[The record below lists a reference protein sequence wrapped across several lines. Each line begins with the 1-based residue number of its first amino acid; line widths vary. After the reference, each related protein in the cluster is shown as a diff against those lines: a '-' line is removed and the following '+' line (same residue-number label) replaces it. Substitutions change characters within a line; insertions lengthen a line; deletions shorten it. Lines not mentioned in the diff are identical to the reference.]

1 MMKILHIDETFHPN
15 FGYHCN
21 PLAKFQ
27 QAQGNEVYISTVEKK
42 WLYPLYKVFREN
54 GSGLEEADR
63 NYEKST
69 GVKIIRVT
77 AKGYY
82 KRRLVFTKEI
92 FEVVKQINP
101 DVIYVHCVET
111 LTGMR
116 FLRNRKMRKYPM
128 VFDSHMLPM
137 ASRNQHSKW
146 FDRFFKIFFT
156 PIIRKKGYT
165 VIRTQDDTYVNTH
178 LGIPEE
184 QTPFISFG
192 TDTMLFHPD
201 EEAKAA
207 FRKEHNIPEDAFVVV
222 YTGKLSPPK
231 NGKLLALSV
240 LEPFPFPFALIC
252 VGQPP
257 PTAYGKEVYDIIQQ
271 SANQI
276 VKFKTQQY
284 TDLPKFYQAADLSV
298 FPKQCSMSFYD
309 AQACGLPV
317 LSEDNNINV
326 DRCSHGNGF
335 NFKAGDVDDF
345 RAKIIEIA
353 QMSHEERQALS
364 NNAIAFIQDGGYDYA
379 NIAQQY
385 TDYLQKAIDRHQRSR
400 KKHSHK

>member
-1 MMKILHIDETFHPN
+1 MKILHIDETFHPN

-27 QAQGNEVYISTVEKK
+27 QAQGNEVYIATVEKK

-63 NYEKST
+63 HYAENT
-69 GVKIIRVT
+69 GVKIFRVT

-116 FLRNRKMRKYPM
+116 FLLNRKMHQYPM

-137 ASRNQHSKW
+137 AARNPHSKW
-146 FDRFFKIFFT
+146 FDRFFRICFT

-165 VIRTQDDTYVNTH
+165 VIRTQDDPYVNTH
-178 LGIPEE
+178 LKIPRE

-192 TDTMLFHPD
+192 TDTMIFHPD
-201 EEAKAA
+201 DVMKAV
-207 FRKEHNIPEDAFVVV
+207 FRKEYDIPEDAFVVV
-222 YTGKLSPPK
+222 YTGKLSAPK
-231 NGKLLALSV
+231 NGKLLAAATMKK
-240 LEPFPFPFALIC
+240 FTFPFALIL
-252 VGQPP
+252 VGSPP
-257 PTAYGKEVYDIIQQ
+257 PTIYGNEVREMFAL
-271 SANQI
+271 SENQI
-276 VKFKTQQY
+276 IRFKTQNY
-284 TDLPKFYQAADLSV
+284 VDLGKFYQAADLSV

-326 DRCSHGNGF
+326 ARCSHGNGF
-335 NFKAGDVDDF
+335 NFKAGDAEDF

-353 QMSHEERQALS
+353 QMDKAERQKIS
-364 NNAIAFIQDGGYDYA
+364 NNAIAFIQDGGYDYTA
-379 NIAQQY
+379 IAQQY
-385 TDYLQKAIDRHQRSR
+385 TNYLKQAIDRHNLSR
-400 KKHSHK
+400 K

>member
-27 QAQGNEVYISTVEKK
+27 QAQGHTVTIVTVEKE
-42 WLYPLYKVFREN
+42 WLYPLYKVFRED
-54 GSGLEEADR
+54 GSGLEEADQR
-63 NYEKST
+63 YEETT
-69 GVKIIRVT
+69 GVKIIRVE
-77 AKGYY
+77 AKGYF
-82 KRRLVFTKEI
+82 KRRLVFKKDI
-92 FEVVKQINP
+92 FDVVEQLQP

-116 FLRNRKMRKYPM
+116 FLRNHKMRKYPM
-128 VFDSHMLPM
+128 LFDSHMLPM
-137 ASRNQHSKW
+137 AARNPHSKW
-146 FDRFFKIFFT
+146 FDRFFKLFFT

-178 LGIPEE
+178 LGIPEK

-201 EEAKAA
+201 NTVKAA
-207 FRKEHNIPEDAFVVV
+207 FRKEYNIPENAFVVV

-231 NGKLLALSV
+231 NGKLLAAAV
-240 LEPFPFPFALIC
+240 QKEFPFPFALVL
-252 VGQPP
+252 VGSPP
-257 PTAYGKEVYDIIQQ
+257 PTLYGKEVREMFAL
-271 SANQI
+271 SENQI
-276 VKFKTQQY
+276 VRFKTQNY
-284 TDLPKFYQAADLSV
+284 MDLGKFYQAADLSV

-335 NFKAGDVDDF
+335 NFKAGDVADF

-353 QMSHEERQALS
+353 RLSQEERLKLS
-364 NNAIAFIQDGGYDYA
+364 ENAIAFIQDGGYDYA

-385 TDYLQKAIDRHQRSR
+385 TDYLQQAIDQH
-400 KKHSHK
+400 KKRR